1 MESNSMKLNNR
12 RITSF
17 LMAALF
23 VAVLAVPNVLFA
35 QTFEGADQR
44 VCGFFDDIR
53 GLLNMASVAIV
64 TIAVI
69 IAGYQIAFAHKR
81 ISDVAPIL
89 IGGLL
94 IGAASQIAGMLLL
107 GDGATAD
114 SDCTADDRQ
123 RPARRLC
130 IRTCF
135 SAAVPVPP
143 CLWGCPT
150 SPSSSVRAGRC

>member
-1 MESNSMKLNNR
+1 MKMSNPQAKRQMSSL
-12 RITSF
+12 
-17 LMAALF
+17 LMAVVF
-23 VAVLAVPNVLFA
+23 VAVLAVPNMLFA

-44 VCGFFDDIR
+44 VCGFFDDVR

-114 SDCTADDRQ
+114 SDCTAMLINAL
-123 RPARRLC
+123 PALN
-130 IRTCF
+130 
-135 SAAVPVPP
+135 A
-143 CLWGCPT
+143 
-150 SPSSSVRAGRC
+150 

>member
-1 MESNSMKLNNR
+1 MKSNHQTSR
-12 RITSF
+12 RISSF

-44 VCGFFDDIR
+44 VCGFFNDVR

-114 SDCTADDRQ
+114 SDCTAMIMNT
-123 RPARRLC
+123 L
-130 IRTCF
+130 
-135 SAAVPVPP
+135 PV
-143 CLWGCPT
+143 
-150 SPSSSVRAGRC
+150 VHA

>member
-1 MESNSMKLNNR
+1 MKMSNTQAKRQMSSL
-12 RITSF
+12 
-17 LMAALF
+17 LMAIVF
-23 VAVLAVPNVLFA
+23 VAVLAVPNMLFA

-44 VCGFFDDIR
+44 VCGFFDDVR

-107 GDGATAD
+107 GDGATAET
-114 SDCTADDRQ
+114 DCTAMIMNVL
-123 RPARRLC
+123 PVV
-130 IRTCF
+130 
-135 SAAVPVPP
+135 AA
-143 CLWGCPT
+143 
-150 SPSSSVRAGRC
+150 

>member
-1 MESNSMKLNNR
+1 MKMSNTQAKRQMSSL
-12 RITSF
+12 
-17 LMAALF
+17 LMAIVF
-23 VAVLAVPNVLFA
+23 VAVLAVPNMLFA

-44 VCGFFDDIR
+44 VCGFFDDVR

-114 SDCTADDRQ
+114 SDCTAMIMNAL
-123 RPARRLC
+123 PVV
-130 IRTCF
+130 
-135 SAAVPVPP
+135 AA
-143 CLWGCPT
+143 
-150 SPSSSVRAGRC
+150 

>member
-1 MESNSMKLNNR
+1 MNTASR
-12 RITSF
+12 RSRTTSF

-44 VCGFFDDIR
+44 VCGFFNDVR

-64 TIAVI
+64 PTAVI

-114 SDCTADDRQ
+114 SDCTAMN
-123 RPARRLC
+123 LN
-130 IRTCF
+130 TL
-135 SAAVPVPP
+135 PV
-143 CLWGCPT
+143 
-150 SPSSSVRAGRC
+150 ADA

>member
-1 MESNSMKLNNR
+1 MKVSTHTR
-12 RITSF
+12 RRMSSF

-23 VAVLAVPNVLFA
+23 VAVLSVPNVLFA
-35 QTFEGADQR
+35 RTFEGADVR

-107 GDGATAD
+107 GDRATAEA
-114 SDCTADDRQ
+114 DCTAMIVNAL
-123 RPARRLC
+123 PIVA
-130 IRTCF
+130 
-135 SAAVPVPP
+135 
-143 CLWGCPT
+143 
-150 SPSSSVRAGRC
+150 

>member
-1 MESNSMKLNNR
+1 MKMSNTQAKRQMSSL
-12 RITSF
+12 
-17 LMAALF
+17 LMAIVF
-23 VAVLAVPNVLFA
+23 VAVLAVPNMLFA

-107 GDGATAD
+107 GDGATAE
-114 SDCTADDRQ
+114 SDCTAMIMNAL
-123 RPARRLC
+123 PVV
-130 IRTCF
+130 
-135 SAAVPVPP
+135 AA
-143 CLWGCPT
+143 
-150 SPSSSVRAGRC
+150 

>member
-1 MESNSMKLNNR
+1 MKMSNTQAKRQMSSL
-12 RITSF
+12 
-17 LMAALF
+17 LMAIVF
-23 VAVLAVPNVLFA
+23 VAVLAVPNMLFA

-44 VCGFFDDIR
+44 VCGFFDDVR

-107 GDGATAD
+107 GDGATAE
-114 SDCTADDRQ
+114 SDCTAM
-123 RPARRLC
+123 LMN
-130 IRTCF
+130 TL
-135 SAAVPVPP
+135 PV
-143 CLWGCPT
+143 
-150 SPSSSVRAGRC
+150 VVA